1 MMNVNNVRKVA
12 DDIKTIT
19 IQGATKIAKE
29 GINILGKEI
38 KRQKF
43 KDLKEFDTF
52 FKQAVVLLKTARETE
67 PMLFNGIKD
76 CLYEYKIL
84 LKNKAKLKEIQEKLY
99 KVCKIYVQ
107 DIETEEALRPV
118 IGANLIKKRMNVMTH
133 CHSSSV
139 VKILIE
145 AHKKQNKH
153 IYVYNTETRPLY
165 QGRKTSKEL
174 LEAKVPNT
182 MIVDGAAPF
191 FVDNLYASDVD
202 VGMVILWSDAIS
214 LQGDVFN
221 KIGSFA
227 IALAAWHSGIP
238 VYIAGSLLKVDTEN
252 IIKIEQRSGKELR
265 PDAPKGIEIVNY
277 AFDIIPA
284 KFITGI
290 ITEYGVIK
298 PKDIKKEVKKYYP
311 WMIK

>member
-1 MMNVNNVRKVA
+1 MNLTNIRKVA

-19 IQGATKIAKE
+19 IQWATNIAKA
-29 GINILGKEI
+29 GIDILGKEI

-52 FKQAVVLLKTARETE
+52 LKQAVVLLKTARETE

-76 CLYEYKIL
+76 CLFEYKEL
-84 LKNKAKLKEIQEKLY
+84 LKKKTDFKSIQEKLY
-99 KVCKIYVQ
+99 KVCKAYTQ
-107 DIETEEALRPV
+107 DIETEEALRPL
-118 IGANLIKKRMNVMTH
+118 IGAKLIKKRMNIMTH
-133 CHSSSV
+133 CHSGSV
-139 VKILIE
+139 VKILVH
-145 AHKKQNKH
+145 AHNKEKKN

-165 QGRKTSKEL
+165 QGRKTSLDL
-174 LEAKVPNT
+174 LKAKVPNT

-202 VGMVILWSDAIS
+202 IDMVIIGSDSIS

-227 IALAAWHSGIP
+227 IAMAARHSKIP
-238 VYIAGSLLKVDTEN
+238 VYIAGSLLKVDTEDT
-252 IIKIEQRSGKELR
+252 IKIEQRSGKELR

-277 AFDIIPA
+277 AFDIVPA

-298 PKDIKKEVKKYYP
+298 PKDIKKAVKKYYP
-311 WMIK
+311 WMME

>member
-1 MMNVNNVRKVA
+1 MYLSNIRKVA

-19 IQGATKIAKE
+19 IQWATNIAKA
-29 GINILGKEI
+29 GIDILGKEI

-43 KDLKEFDTF
+43 KDGKEFDTF
-52 FKQAVVLLKTARETE
+52 FKQAIVLLKTSRDTE
-67 PMLFNGIKD
+67 PMLFNGIKN
-76 CLYEYKIL
+76 CLFEYKEL
-84 LKNKAKLKEIQEKLY
+84 LKKNTNLKIIQEKLY
-99 KVCKIYVQ
+99 KICKAYVQ
-107 DIETEEALRPV
+107 DIETEEALRPI
-118 IGANLIKKRMNVMTH
+118 IGAKLIKKRMNIMTH
-133 CHSSSV
+133 CHSGSV
-139 VKILIE
+139 IKILVQ
-145 AHKKQNKH
+145 AHNKEKKN

-165 QGRKTSKEL
+165 QGRKTSLDL
-174 LEAKVPNT
+174 LKAKVPNT

-202 VGMVILWSDAIS
+202 IDMVIIGSDSIS

-227 IALAAWHSGIP
+227 IAMAARNSKIP

-252 IIKIEQRSGKELR
+252 SIKIEQRSGKELR
-265 PDAPKGIEIVNY
+265 PDAPKWLEIMNY

-284 KFITGI
+284 KFITWI